1 MKPSKIALL
10 LGLFLTLLAFVAL
23 YTGDSALAG
32 SRQIVF
38 TDPAGDRLDGTYYP
52 GQREAGLIIFEGFSA
67 DQVMMR
73 SAAVEFARAGFH
85 VFTFDF
91 SGQGKSPGSLGF
103 DNAATDRLA
112 FQSQAA
118 MQVFMRESGLPAK
131 RIFWLGHSLGARVAL
146 QTALLGEP
154 LPAGLILL
162 GAQINLGRN
171 AQSEF
176 FTGTSDSDL
185 PWVQALGPQ
194 NPPVPLLLLSGDWED
209 ILTPAGATLLMQSL
223 CGTETTDCPGRE
235 WLLYPRLVHNYEIF
249 SPRALSDAKA
259 WASQRLGTNL
269 DTTAPTAQMRLVWWF
284 AALFGMTLTLGG
296 TLALVKT
303 RYPAL
308 FLRPGFNVTRPIRF
322 LTIKLLLWLAALPLA
337 GLLMFLFL
345 LIPLG
350 NPVFNLIYAGF
361 IGGYGLL
368 MLILYH
374 LGRAPGAQ
382 GNLGAFFQ
390 PPTADKTRWLWA
402 IVFNLGLF
410 TTLTLFYHSGQ
421 GLVPPVGERLAWVFI
436 FTPITALGFWL
447 GALEDAALARGFPKR
462 GNLRL
467 LAMLVGLFPFF
478 LRFLLLAAL
487 GSTSGMIGA
496 LVGLIILGV
505 VLVQGEITRT
515 LLAEGWIAAILQS
528 LLLYLA
534 VMPQTVLFT
543 PFFR

>member
-10 LGLFLTLLAFVAL
+10 LGLFLTILALAAL

-32 SRQIVF
+32 SRQVIF
-38 TDPAGDRLDGTYYP
+38 TDPAGDRLYGTYYP

-91 SGQGKSPGSLGF
+91 SGQGKSPGSLSF

-118 MQVFMRESGLPAK
+118 MQVLMRESGLPAG
-131 RIFWLGHSLGARVAL
+131 RILWLGHSLGARVAL

-162 GAQINLGRN
+162 GAQINLGTN

-185 PWVQALGPQ
+185 PWVQAIGPQ
-194 NPPVPLLLLSGDWED
+194 SPPVPLLLLSGEWED

-223 CGTETTDCPGRE
+223 CGAGTTACPGRE
-235 WLLYPRLVHNYEIF
+235 WILYPSLVHNFEIF
-249 SPRALSDAKA
+249 SPRAISDAKA
-259 WASQRLGTNL
+259 WASQRLGANL
-269 DTTAPTAQMRLVWWF
+269 ESSAPTAQMRIAWWF
-284 AALFGMTLTLGG
+284 VSLFGMTLTLGG
-296 TLALVKT
+296 TLALVKV
-303 RYPAL
+303 RYPAQGL
-308 FLRPGFNVTRPIRF
+308 CPGFGVTRPHRF
-322 LTIKLLLWLAALPLA
+322 LSIKLLLWLAALPLA
-337 GLLMFLFL
+337 GALMFLFS

-368 MLILYH
+368 MLTLY
-374 LGRAPGAQ
+374 LVGRAPGAT
-382 GNLGAFFQ
+382 GKLGTFLQF
-390 PPTADKTRWLWA
+390 PTTDKTRWAWA
-402 IVFNLGLF
+402 LVFNLGLF
-410 TTLTLFYHSGQ
+410 AAVILFYRSGQ
-421 GLVPPVGERLAWVFI
+421 GLVPPIGERLVWVFI
-436 FTPITALGFWL
+436 FTPVTALGFWL
-447 GALEDAALARGFPKR
+447 GALEDAALARGFPR
-462 GNLRL
+462 SGNLRI

-478 LRFLLLAAL
+478 LRFILLAAL

-496 LVGLIILGV
+496 MVGLIILGM
-505 VLVQGEITRT
+505 VLVQGEITRA
-515 LLAEGWIAAILQS
+515 LLAEGWTAAILQS
-528 LLLYLA
+528 LLLYLV